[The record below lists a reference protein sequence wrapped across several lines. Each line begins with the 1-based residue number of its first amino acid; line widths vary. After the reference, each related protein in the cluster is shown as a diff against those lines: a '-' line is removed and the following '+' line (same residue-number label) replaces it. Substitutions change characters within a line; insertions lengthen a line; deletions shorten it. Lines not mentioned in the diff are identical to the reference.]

1 VAAHNRVE
9 IKIHSAAACIVTLR
23 GEHDVSSREAVSLAL
38 AAARGYPSVLVD
50 LAGCTFIDSSIIT
63 SLLLASKR
71 THQAGGTLELV
82 VPSEANA
89 VRRTLEIANIQ
100 MIMPFHETPEAGLAS
115 LAAAVLRAPRRM
127 RAAAT
132 LAETVEHVPPKTR
145 AGVTILRARI
155 ADEPAVQP
163 VAAELDAAEIDPP
176 GDEGQL
182 AA

>member
-1 VAAHNRVE
+1 MAAHNCVE

-38 AAARGYPSVLVD
+38 AAARGYPRVLVD
-50 LAGCTFIDSSIIT
+50 LTGCTFIDSSVIT

-115 LAAAVLRAPRRM
+115 LAAAVLRAPHGEP
-127 RAAAT
+127 AAAS
-132 LAETVEHVPPKTR
+132 LAARVEDVPPRTR
-145 AGVTILRARI
+145 AGVTILRAQV
-155 ADEPAVQP
+155 ADEPAVLP
-163 VAAELDAAEIDPP
+163 VAAEHQAELDAP